1 MNKRLYVGN
10 LEYSTTDSDLEELF
24 SGEGKVV
31 YAKVIRSLDGKS
43 KGFGFVEMDTPEEA
57 ARAIEKLEQE
67 SFKERKIVVNE
78 AKPQKNRGFGGN
90 TRRSNYRN
98 APRDDLNYKLKKIRR
113 KYNFFRICLF
123 SYSGL
128 CNIPFSRYLDL
139 LEKEAGL

>member
-1 MNKRLYVGN
+1 MKGIRVNKRLYVGN

-57 ARAIEKLEQE
+57 ARAIEKLDQE

-78 AKPQKNRGFGGN
+78 AKPQKNRGFGEN

-113 KYNFFRICLF
+113 K
-123 SYSGL
+123 
-128 CNIPFSRYLDL
+128 SR
-139 LEKEAGL
+139 